1 MRWRWRG
8 SARGGIE
15 QAVLE
20 YLKSGRGGGLQDPRL
35 DAEAEQLL
43 AAADG
48 QPTRSEPRGRAML
61 LVGLLLLA
69 RAESLKRPQAALPD
83 LAATVELVGLLH
95 DTLPDEVPAE
105 LWELAVEFGADPAAR
120 VKAARALLDAEQRSG
135 EDGLMGLVALQRAV
149 SDLPEDHAHCAELRL
164 LLATEWLERFER
176 TGEAGDLKGALVW
189 ARAALALAPA
199 AAGRRRE
206 VFLQVL
212 AAALT
217 HELARDDTPENAAV
231 TVEVCRKLLALQ
243 TRQSPDRVDALTR
256 LGGAL
261 YTRYNHS
268 GAAGDLDEAIDLL
281 RSATA
286 PGTVPNA
293 VPRGAQLKCLASVLH
308 RRHELTGSVDDL
320 DETIAVMVSAVGPGG
335 LTDAAERARWN
346 GTLRSLRR
354 ERAEAGPQPAA
365 ARRRA
370 PALPHQRA
378 AEARELIVRAEAE
391 PDPLSRD
398 RGIELLGPALRELP
412 EDFADRAAYSAHLG
426 SALLA
431 RYRTGTK
438 DPADLEAAVEFA
450 REAVRLRHR
459 GNPANHVA
467 YLLVL
472 AQAVE
477 SRYERSPTAAD
488 LASAIALYRT
498 LLGLR
503 PPPRGDQ
510 RWHCLHHLG
519 KNLLLRWQQSGE
531 LSDLDAAV
539 DALRQGLDLVRP
551 PGEPY
556 FLNAVNLGQ
565 ALVCRQEITGT
576 GHDLDQAHA
585 CLSAA
590 LPHLPAD
597 DELRERAR
605 HLLEVVA
612 GRRRGRKVRQEEGID
627 PLLRN
632 AEFISPKGTPEVP
645 PEQAGR
651 QGGDGTAVV
660 RYDHR
665 LTEYISRYERTGD
678 PAVFGPALDLGYRV
692 LGGMPDGHPGRP
704 VVEGRIGVLL
714 LRRFERDGD
723 PADLDGA
730 VEHLRRSA
738 HGPTPN
744 LQQLRMLH
752 GMPDADPEE
761 LRRVAGDRVDAVLQM
776 EPDRGGEL
784 SALAAACVRRF
795 ERDGARTD
803 LDEAVAAAQRAVE
816 AGRPYDGPAHCAR
829 LTVLGTALA
838 LRHRF
843 TGESADLDRSI
854 ELGRQVLTLAGEI
867 SPRSAVN
874 VRRSALPNLAG
885 RLRAR
890 YLARGL
896 PADLDEAVALGRE
909 AVALRRPGHPEH
921 SARTNLALAL
931 WDRAL
936 LNGDPGDLDAA
947 VTEAAGVAQDMHP
960 ASPRRAH
967 ALMSWAGMLADRS
980 DMTREREGGSA
991 GEDDAETALGRF
1003 AEAVQC
1009 LTAPPH
1015 ERLDAA
1021 VGWGALGAKRA
1032 SAGRAGWEA
1041 AADGFAA
1048 AVGLLPLTAW
1058 RGLDRGDRERLLAP
1072 RSHLA
1077 SEAAACAIACGRLE
1091 EAVELLDQ
1099 GRSVLWGQ
1107 ALDARTDL
1115 TELARAHPEL
1125 ARRLDGLRAGLE
1137 QGASLVDGDGDGDGD
1152 AADGTQRQ
1160 RRLARE
1166 WEALVAEIR
1175 RRPGFAYFMLPLPF
1189 AELSQATAAGP
1200 MVLVN
1205 VSRYRCDALVVTPGQ
1220 VRLVPLPDLDAEE
1233 AQARTE
1239 RYLAAVDRIG
1249 RPGAPAGPVQQ
1260 TVLDTLEWLW
1270 DTVASPVLDAPGV
1283 ADRRGRRLWWCA
1295 TGPLALL
1302 PVHAAGYHD
1311 PDDERPYDAVV
1322 ERVVS
1327 SYMPTLRAL
1336 ARARRPVAAPDGP
1349 RRLLVPAVS
1358 ERPGYAPSLEPLPGV
1373 RQEAEALRRR
1383 FPGRHTVLAEARA
1396 TRAVVLD
1403 LLRSHSCVHF
1413 ACHGGQDLA
1422 DPARG
1427 ALYLYDGP
1435 LTVTELARLD
1445 LESAE
1450 LAVLSACQTAVGGT
1464 ELPNEA
1470 IHLAGALL
1478 LGSFRQVVS
1487 TLWTVGDDTAQRV
1500 TEMLYGVLGDS
1511 AGTLHP
1517 SRAAH
1522 ALHEAVVRIRRED
1535 PYRPLAW
1542 ASYVHFGP

>member
-15 QAVLE
+15 QAVQE

-48 QPTRSEPRGRAML
+48 QPARSEPRGRAML

-83 LAATVELVGLLH
+83 LAATVKLVGLLH
-95 DTLPDEVPAE
+95 DTLPDEVPAG

-135 EDGLMGLVALQRAV
+135 EDGLMGLVALQRAL
-149 SDLPEDHAHCAELRL
+149 SDLPEDQPHCAELRL

-176 TGEAGDLKGALVW
+176 TAEPGDLKGALVW

-212 AAALT
+212 AATLT

-231 TVEVCRKLLALQ
+231 TVEVCRKLLALR
-243 TRQSPDRVDALTR
+243 TRQGPDRVDALTA

-286 PGTVPNA
+286 PGMVPNA
-293 VPRGAQLKCLASVLH
+293 VPRGAQLTCLASVLN

-335 LTDAAERARWN
+335 LTDPAERARWN

-354 ERAEAGPQPAA
+354 ERAAAGAQPAA
-365 ARRRA
+365 APRRA

-378 AEARELIVRAEAE
+378 EEARRLILRAEAD

-412 EDFADRAAYSAHLG
+412 EDFADRGAYSAHLG

-438 DPADLEAAVEFA
+438 DPADLEAALEFA
-450 REAVRLRHR
+450 REAARLRHR
-459 GNPANHVA
+459 GDPANQVA
-467 YLLVL
+467 YLLLL
-472 AQAVE
+472 AQATE
-477 SRYERSPTAAD
+477 SRYDHSPTAAD
-488 LASAIALYRT
+488 LDSAISLYRM
-498 LLGLR
+498 LIGLR
-503 PPPRGDQ
+503 PPLRGDQ

-519 KNLLLRWQQSGE
+519 KNLLLSWQRSGE

-556 FLNAVNLGQ
+556 CLNAVNLGQ
-565 ALVCRQEITGT
+565 ALVCRQEISGT
-576 GHDLDQAHA
+576 GHDLDRAHA

-597 DELRERAR
+597 DELREQAR

-612 GRRRGRKVRQEEGID
+612 GRRRERRVRQEEGID

-660 RYDHR
+660 QYDHR

-678 PAVFGPALDLGYRV
+678 PAVFGPALDLGHRV

-704 VVEGRIGVLL
+704 VIEGRVGVLL

-723 PADLDGA
+723 PLDLDGA
-730 VEHLRRSA
+730 VEHLRLGA
-738 HGPTPN
+738 YGPTPN
-744 LQQLRMLH
+744 LQQLRMLL

-761 LRRVAGDRVDAVLQM
+761 LRRVAGSRVDAVLQM
-776 EPDRGGEL
+776 EPDRGDEL
-784 SALAAACVRRF
+784 SALAAAYVRRF
-795 ERDGARTD
+795 ERDGARGD
-803 LDEAVAAAQRAVE
+803 LDEAVAAAQRSVE
-816 AGRPYDGPAHCAR
+816 AGRPYDRPAHCAR

-843 TGESADLDRSI
+843 TGDCADLDRSI
-854 ELGRQVLTLAGEI
+854 ELGRQVLAVAEEI
-867 SPRSAVN
+867 SPASAAI
-874 VRRSALPNLAG
+874 VRRWALPNLSA
-885 RLRAR
+885 RLRSR
-890 YLARGL
+890 HTARGL
-896 PADLDEAVALGRE
+896 PADLDEAVALGRK
-909 AVALRRPGHPEH
+909 AVAVQLPGNPGT

-936 LNGDPGDLDAA
+936 LRGDPGDLDAA
-947 VTEAAGVAQDMHP
+947 VAEAGAVVAGMRP

-967 ALMSWAGMLADRS
+967 ALLSWAHMMADRS
-980 DMTREREGGSA
+980 DMTREREGGRA
-991 GEDDAETALGRF
+991 GEDDAGAALGGF

-1009 LTAPPH
+1009 LTSPAH

-1021 VGWGALGAKRA
+1021 VGWGVFGAARA
-1032 SAGRAGWEA
+1032 QAGLAGWEP

-1072 RSHLA
+1072 RSHVA

-1115 TELARAHPEL
+1115 TELARAHPEP

-1137 QGASLVDGDGDGDGD
+1137 QGASLVDGDGN
-1152 AADGTQRQ
+1152 AVADGTQRQ

-1175 RRPGFAYFMLPLPF
+1175 LQPGFAYFMLPLPF

-1220 VRLVPLPDLDAEE
+1220 VRLVPLPGLDAEE
-1233 AQARTE
+1233 AQRRTE

-1249 RPGAPAGPVQQ
+1249 RPGAPTGPVQQ

-1270 DTVASPVLDAPGV
+1270 DTVASPVLDAPEA

-1336 ARARRPVAAPDGP
+1336 ARARRTPAAPERP

-1383 FPGRHTVLAEARA
+1383 FPGRHTVLADAQA

-1413 ACHGGQDLA
+1413 ACHGGQNLA
-1422 DPARG
+1422 DPAQG

-1435 LTVTELARLD
+1435 LTVPELARLD

-1487 TLWTVGDDTAQRV
+1487 TLWTVGDDTARRV
-1500 TEMLYGVLGDS
+1500 TERLYGVLGDS
-1511 AGTLHP
+1511 AGALHP

-1522 ALHEAVVRIRRED
+1522 ALHEAVVHIRRED